1 MQTIPAATL
10 ERMAGARGRFSKI
23 CESAHEGKDFARA
36 RKHSLSEK
44 NQLGEGTAP
53 ENFEILL

>member
-23 CESAHEGKDFARA
+23 CESAHEGKDFARTKTLSK
-36 RKHSLSEK
+36 REKSTGGGHSTGK
-44 NQLGEGTAP
+44 
-53 ENFEILL
+53 F